1 MKFAGVVLLIAF
13 GSPVIGAAQG
23 AVDTEKIANIMS
35 QLQNYLERL
44 S

>member
-13 GSPVIGAAQG
+13 GSPVIGAAK
-23 AVDTEKIANIMS
+23 ARKRMDLS